1 MTFQINPTNELREIC
16 PNSKV
21 VVMTADNNKPQ
32 SGEGLIKK
40 LTYSWS
46 LWLGQYR
53 ITLEFI
59 AMVLVLFTLLRV
71 ILVFT
76 YVDWNSVAT
85 HELIQ
90 LSIIGLRFDL
100 LVTFLYVMPQIIRHT
115 FFYKTPSVSRLNR
128 TFLHFEIL
136 FTVLFIPFLCV
147 AEFLFFDE
155 FQSRLNYIA
164 FEYLVYPHEVF
175 GNIWESYPIVLLF
188 FGIFITAGSLFVI
201 IRKRAQN
208 VVDIPI
214 PKSRRY
220 GIFFMVVF
228 TISIL
233 WSTISMSSTK
243 YSQNRIVNQ
252 CSGNGLYSFV
262 FYAWSCGFDYDEFY
276 LTIDREE
283 ANQRV
288 QQRIITSNDHL
299 HEFSLNPVDRTVT
312 VHRIQ
317 RDWNVVVILEESLG
331 SDFVGILGDDRG
343 LTPFF
348 DKLSAEGILFDNF
361 YATGNRTAR
370 ALEAVLTSM
379 PPIPTESILKRD
391 HSDNV
396 YTLAHVLAARGYNR
410 VFIEGG
416 HGIFDGMRSF
426 MMSNGFERFIEL
438 KDYEAPTFTTA
449 WGACDEDIFN
459 RSLIECD
466 DLSKRNNPFFM
477 VVLTNS
483 NHQPFTYPSGRID
496 LPSEAKNRTHAVKY
510 SDWALGNFFQKAKLH
525 EFYKNTLFVVMG
537 DHGARVYGSQLFPMK
552 SYRIPVLMIL
562 PSGNGGGIRCST
574 LASSLDITPT
584 IMGQLGGTYRS
595 VFFGRDALSIAPSSG
610 YALMQHNHD
619 LALLQ
624 SNQQMLVLSSQKKY
638 ELFRLD
644 TETYSLTQQQ
654 ERNTRLRRDAI
665 SFFQSAHH
673 LYYQERWFPAETS
686 VSEQSHEIHHTHNI
700 PIWQHNKPTTGRKF

>member
-1 MTFQINPTNELREIC
+1 MNFQANSTNDPRDIC
-16 PNSKV
+16 PDSKV
-21 VVMTADNNKPQ
+21 VFLTADDNKPQ
-32 SGEGLIKK
+32 SAGGLITK
-40 LTYSWS
+40 LSYSWT

-53 ITLEFI
+53 ITLEFVAI
-59 AMVLVLFTLLRV
+59 VLVLFTLLRI

-76 YVDWNSVAT
+76 YVDWKFLT
-85 HELIQ
+85 TRELIQ
-90 LSIIGLRFDL
+90 LSVVGLRFDL
-100 LVTFLYVMPQIIRHT
+100 LVTLLYVMPQIIRHT
-115 FFYKTPSVSRLNR
+115 FFYKTPSVGRLKR
-128 TFLHFEIL
+128 ALLHFDLL

-147 AEFLFFDE
+147 SEFLFFDE

-175 GNIWESYPIVLLF
+175 GNIWESYPIVPLF
-188 FGIFITAGSLFVI
+188 LGIFITAGSLFVI
-201 IRKRAQN
+201 SQKRMMNIAGMH
-208 VVDIPI
+208 I
-214 PKSRRY
+214 PKIRRY
-220 GIFFMVVF
+220 SIFFVVVF
-228 TISIL
+228 TIGIL

-243 YSQNRIVNQ
+243 FSQNRIINQ

-262 FYAWSCGFDYDEFY
+262 FYAWSCGFDYDDFY
-276 LTIDREE
+276 LTIDPEE
-283 ANQRV
+283 ANHRV
-288 QQRIITSNDHL
+288 QQRIITSKDHR
-299 HEFSLNPVDRTVT
+299 HEFSFNPVDRTVT
-312 VHRIQ
+312 VSRMQH
-317 RDWNVVVILEESLG
+317 DWNVVVILEESLG

-348 DKLSAEGILFDNF
+348 DKLSGEGILFDNF

-379 PPIPTESILKRD
+379 PPIPTEAILKRD
-391 HSDNV
+391 HSNHV
-396 YTLAHVLAARGYNR
+396 YTLAHVLAAREYHR

-438 KDYEAPTFTTA
+438 KDYESPIFTTA

-466 DLSKRNNPFFM
+466 NLSKRNHPFFM

-483 NHQPFTYPSGRID
+483 NHQPFTYPNGRID

-510 SDWALGNFFQKAKLH
+510 SDWALGDFFQKAKLH

-562 PSGNGGGIRCST
+562 PSGEGRGTRCST

-584 IMGQLGGTYRS
+584 IMGQLGGAYRS

-624 SNQQMLVLSSQKKY
+624 SNQQMLVLSGQKKY
-638 ELFRLD
+638 ELFHLD
-644 TETYSLTQQQ
+644 TETCSLTQQR
-654 ERNTRLRRDAI
+654 EMNTRLRRDAI
-665 SFFQSAHH
+665 SFFQTAHR
-673 LYYQERWFPAETS
+673 LYYQERWFPAES
-686 VSEQSHEIHHTHNI
+686 SELEQSQRIYQRHDI
-700 PIWQHNKPTTGRKF
+700 PIWQHNKPTTGRRF